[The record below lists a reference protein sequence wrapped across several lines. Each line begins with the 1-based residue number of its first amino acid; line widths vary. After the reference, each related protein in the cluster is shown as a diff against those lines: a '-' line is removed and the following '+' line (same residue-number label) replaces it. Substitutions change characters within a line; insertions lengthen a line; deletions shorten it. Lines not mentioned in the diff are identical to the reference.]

1 MTNQISA
8 FLVANLLHL
17 VFDLALIVIIYPCY
31 QDARSELKTC
41 SAELQRLTDENA
53 SLVRQLIETRQQ
65 VSSLETL
72 NFSLEEQLMEMS
84 AASGEGGEGGGEGG
98 GRRKRGYTRILL
110 ESEVAEKDKVGIT

>member
-1 MTNQISA
+1 MIST
-8 FLVANLLHL
+8 
-17 VFDLALIVIIYPCY
+17 YPCC

-41 SAELQRLTDENA
+41 SAELQRLADENS

-110 ESEVAEKDKVGIT
+110 ESEIAEKDKVGIT

>member
-1 MTNQISA
+1 MY
-8 FLVANLLHL
+8 
-17 VFDLALIVIIYPCY
+17 DLAQITMINLPCC

-65 VSSLETL
+65 VSSLETA

-84 AASGEGGEGGGEGG
+84 AASGEGGREGG

-110 ESEVAEKDKVGIT
+110 ESEIAEKDKVGIT